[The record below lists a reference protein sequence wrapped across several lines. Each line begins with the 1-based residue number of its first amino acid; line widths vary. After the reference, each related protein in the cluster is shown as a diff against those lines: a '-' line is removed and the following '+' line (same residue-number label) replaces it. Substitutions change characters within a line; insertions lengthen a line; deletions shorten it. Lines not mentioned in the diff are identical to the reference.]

1 MKVFSFILKK
11 DMKILLLISLIL
23 MTFSG
28 TTQYLKYKE
37 AMQNEPYYSKTFKI
51 FNENEDI
58 YELAEKEYAKANSEY
73 DSSYNDIFNFMYGD
87 DYDSSKPPKEIP
99 SQLIERLFMPSSKSG
114 KYSPTAEADVLM
126 LSQMSEQ
133 LYAQKNFKKLIE
145 DQIENYDRNVRR
157 GVKDEY
163 VLLEAKKLTED
174 YNQVLNLPFKEAV
187 DTRASNVL
195 ITYLTTD
202 FIPFIAVFILF
213 FHRFSSEI
221 QSRRFLQFSIS
232 KYGPCKYTVAKLLS
246 GFAGYLIFYL
256 IYCIVIFSEFFLFDN
271 SSGTLFAPVQ
281 VIADYELSPEPL
293 TVLQYVLCIMITKL
307 IYCLALS
314 GAIMLT
320 SFLSKKVIVSGI
332 TGLLLT
338 SVPIIFGRTYDM
350 YAANLDRHKIKIIL
364 SCDIFNMYHNINYV
378 NLFKTPIK
386 LYWLYFI
393 IAVILLL
400 SFPFVLILYSKKRGA
415 ASV

>member
-1 MKVFSFILKK
+1 M
-11 DMKILLLISLIL
+11 
-23 MTFSG
+23 
-28 TTQYLKYKE
+28 
-37 AMQNEPYYSKTFKI
+37 
-51 FNENEDI
+51 
-58 YELAEKEYAKANSEY
+58 
-73 DSSYNDIFNFMYGD
+73 
-87 DYDSSKPPKEIP
+87 
-99 SQLIERLFMPSSKSG
+99 
-114 KYSPTAEADVLM
+114 
-126 LSQMSEQ
+126 
-133 LYAQKNFKKLIE
+133 
-145 DQIENYDRNVRR
+145 
-157 GVKDEY
+157 
-163 VLLEAKKLTED
+163 
-174 YNQVLNLPFKEAV
+174 
-187 DTRASNVL
+187 
-195 ITYLTTD
+195 
-202 FIPFIAVFILF
+202 
-213 FHRFSSEI
+213 
-221 QSRRFLQFSIS
+221 
-232 KYGPCKYTVAKLLS
+232 
-246 GFAGYLIFYL
+246 
-256 IYCIVIFSEFFLFDN
+256 IFSEFFLFDN